1 MNNEPIK
8 EIVEIYVGVN
18 QPLVVRTRAVEEKP
32 KSFTF
37 LESTRMA
44 RLTLRKA
51 QLFEHKRYI
60 GLNVMYCLN
69 KPEEIK
75 KALNFMQE
83 KLTEEYEKLAQEAGA
98 SKAML
103 ENFNESIKQ
112 YK

>member
-51 QLFEHKRYI
+51 HKRFI